1 MNAHALLTDWKVYP
15 SFLIGWLLL
24 AVLYLIGMGPLRRR
38 LGLAPRIDRGRM
50 VLFVTGLA
58 VMFVALQGPIHELSD
73 RYLFS
78 VHMVQHLLITLAVPP
93 LLLAGT
99 PDWMLRP
106 LLRPA
111 PVARAARLLTRPVAA
126 FVLYNALFTAWH
138 VPPLYDLVMRN
149 HDVHIAM
156 HLSILAA
163 AVILWWPVV
172 TPVPELNHLPYG
184 GQILYFFLLAL
195 PMMVLSSLISL
206 SDHVLYPFYASAPRI
221 FGITPLEDQQIGG
234 LIMWV
239 PGTAVLW
246 VGITVAFFKWS
257 ARQDGAGEPPPEAA
271 APARPPGGR

>member
-1 MNAHALLTDWKVYP
+1 LLTDWKVYP

-24 AVLYLIGMGPLRRR
+24 AALYLIAMGPWRRR
-38 LGLAPRIDRGRM
+38 LGLAPRVDRGRSA
-50 VLFVTGLA
+50 LFATGLA
-58 VMFVALQGPIHELSD
+58 VLFVALQGPIHELSD
-73 RYLFS
+73 HYLFS

-106 LLRPA
+106 LLRSA
-111 PVARAARLLTRPVAA
+111 PVASAARRLTWPLAA

-138 VPPLYDLVMRN
+138 LPPLYDLVMRN

-184 GQILYFFLLAL
+184 GQILYFFLLGL
-195 PMMVLSSLISL
+195 PMMALSSLISL
-206 SDHVLYPFYASAPRI
+206 SDRVLYPFYAEAPRI
-221 FGITPLEDQQIGG
+221 FAITPLEDQQIGG

-257 ARQDGAGEPPPEAA
+257 ARQDAAEGPPQSA
-271 APARPPGGR
+271 APAGQGNGR